1 MSKQFRELFNLI
13 TLWLPTAFRVLKSV
27 SIVRKKCIQTEVHQ
41 ENLFDVLKTETIEQL
56 IVLHWCNHEDDD

>member
-41 ENLFDVLKTETIEQL
+41 ENLFDVLKTETIEQ
-56 IVLHWCNHEDDD
+56 